1 MDWLTKLVIH
11 QAQITLTTNTNNMIA
26 KAKCIVLALAVLL
39 ILPVQAIAQ
48 SRSVSGVV
56 SDQSGPLIG
65 VSVVEK
71 GTTNGVSTDLDGRYS
86 IKVAGSNAVLVFTYI
101 GFADVEMP
109 VGKQSTINVV
119 MEVDATLLDDAIV
132 VGYGTQAKSHL
143 TGSVAKIGGES
154 LIDLP
159 VSDVTTALQGQI
171 AGLSINNITSEVGV
185 SPTIRVRGTGSIS
198 ADSAPLVIVDGF
210 PEPEGLSN
218 VNANDIKSIEILKDA
233 ASAAIYGSRAA
244 NGVIMITT
252 KSGNA
257 EKPSYTL
264 KAYQGGKYAYKLH
277 DMITATDYLNLQI
290 AEESMGGPAV
300 KGQDRAAAWIEQ
312 NIGSTDW
319 QREALRSIAGITSVQ
334 FSVSGG
340 SKRTKQYTSAS
351 YTRDQGIMLQN
362 QVEKLGFRTRLDAEL
377 HPRVTFGYNIS
388 GNYQRWERPRN
399 NFIDFYRTPSF
410 LPVQHNAWTTAFTGG
425 YTGFARGSHFNSISA
440 PTNGVDEYGNPIW
453 DKNVSPFNSANN
465 NPKSVMANTER
476 SGESF
481 SALANAYF
489 EVILAPGL
497 KFRTSDGLN
506 VRFSPSYNYANINAL
521 KDGTPSEASYF
532 STLYVDLLSEN
543 TLTYDLTKGYH
554 KLNLLA
560 GFTAEKTRVQRVAMT
575 ASGFPT
581 DDIHTLNAA
590 TVFEIAANNNGNGA
604 GTGTFRYP
612 DKVLES
618 WLARATYSYKDRYLA
633 SASVRLDRS
642 SLFLG
647 DNVNAWFPS
656 ISLGWR
662 VTEEPWMKPYA
673 KTLSNLKFRAS
684 YGVTGNNNVQYYS
697 ALEVLGGAN
706 YATGEGN
713 GSLVPGAAN
722 TSSTLA
728 NADITWEQTDEF
740 NGGLDLGLFHGR
752 ISLTA
757 DAYYSITRAL
767 LFEQPTQSFTGF
779 TKYWNNIGRV
789 RNSGIELQLNTINF
803 NRRNF
808 KWETNLNFSL
818 TRNKL
823 LEIGGEKQVITQGER
838 SENYIA
844 RVGEPLIQYYGFRT
858 DGVWNSTEEISA
870 NPHFAADV
878 PGGLRIVDANGD
890 GSLTDE
896 DRVTLGNPYPDFSYG
911 VTNTF
916 LIGKVDIS
924 FLIQG
929 VQGITVFNGDVYY
942 NETHKYNAA
951 YLKDRW
957 VSADYPGNGKVPFGK
972 YGYDLLLTDY
982 PLQDGSYVCLRNAT
996 IGYTLNKKDLKNALK
1011 GLRLYVSGN
1020 NLLYLW
1026 SKDYK
1031 GINPESRMTGGAY
1044 SSPMISGYQ
1053 RGGFPLTSTVTFGA
1067 EIRF

>member
-1 MDWLTKLVIH
+1 M
-11 QAQITLTTNTNNMIA
+11 LTTNTNKMIA

-101 GFADVEMP
+101 GFADVEVP
-109 VGKQSTINVV
+109 VGKQSTVNVV
-119 MEVDATLLDDAIV
+119 MEVDATLLDDAVV

-543 TLTYDLTKGYH
+543 TLTYDLTKGAH

-673 KTLSNLKFRAS
+673 KTLSNLKLRAS

-911 VTNTF
+911 ITNTF

>member
-1 MDWLTKLVIH
+1 M
-11 QAQITLTTNTNNMIA
+11 LTTNTNNMIT
-26 KAKCIVLALAVLL
+26 KAKCIVLALAAMLVL
-39 ILPVQAIAQ
+39 PFQAMAQ
-48 SRSVSGVV
+48 SRTVTGVV
-56 SDQSGPLIG
+56 SDQGGPLIG

-86 IKVAGSNAVLVFTYI
+86 IKVAGSNSVLVFTYI

-440 PTNGVDEYGNPIW
+440 PTNGTDEYGNPIW

-543 TLTYDLTKGYH
+543 TLTYDLTKGAH

-673 KTLSNLKFRAS
+673 KTLSNLKLRAS

-858 DGVWNSTEEISA
+858 DGVWNSTEEINA

-911 VTNTF
+911 ITNTF

>member
-1 MDWLTKLVIH
+1 
-11 QAQITLTTNTNNMIA
+11 MIA

-673 KTLSNLKFRAS
+673 KTLSNLKLRAS

>member
-1 MDWLTKLVIH
+1 M
-11 QAQITLTTNTNNMIA
+11 LTTNTNNMIT
-26 KAKCIVLALAVLL
+26 KAKCIVLALAAMLVL
-39 ILPVQAIAQ
+39 PFQAMAQ
-48 SRSVSGVV
+48 SRTVTGVV
-56 SDQSGPLIG
+56 SDQGGPLIG

-86 IKVAGSNAVLVFTYI
+86 IKVAGSNSVLVFTYI

-185 SPTIRVRGTGSIS
+185 SPTIRVRRTGSIS
-198 ADSAPLVIVDGF
+198 ADSAPLVIVHGF

-218 VNANDIKSIEILKDA
+218 VNANDIKSFEILKDA

-440 PTNGVDEYGNPIW
+440 PTNGTDEYGNPIW

-543 TLTYDLTKGYH
+543 TLTYDLTKGAH

-673 KTLSNLKFRAS
+673 KTLSNLKLRAS

-858 DGVWNSTEEISA
+858 DGVWNSTEEINA

-911 VTNTF
+911 ITNTF

>member
-1 MDWLTKLVIH
+1 
-11 QAQITLTTNTNNMIA
+11 MIA

-233 ASAAIYGSRAA
+233 ASAAIYGCRAA

-673 KTLSNLKFRAS
+673 KTLSNLKLRAS

-803 NRRNF
+803 NRRYF

-896 DRVTLGNPYPDFSYG
+896 DRVTLGNPYPAFSYG
-911 VTNTF
+911 ITNTF

>member
-1 MDWLTKLVIH
+1 
-11 QAQITLTTNTNNMIA
+11 MIA

-673 KTLSNLKFRAS
+673 KTLSNLKLRAS

-911 VTNTF
+911 ITNTF